1 MADPDSRAP
10 QHATGAA
17 NGRDSANGVVTGTVT
32 SNGRVAKRDSDD
44 LVAEIERTRQN
55 LARTIDT
62 LADRV
67 SPASNAKRMRERA
80 SEELRKP
87 EVQLAAAA
95 VVLAVTGIMI
105 YRIWGRLP
113 KGTT

>member
-10 QHATGAA
+10 QRAAGTA
-17 NGRDSANGVVTGTVT
+17 NGKGSANGVVTGTVT
-32 SNGRVAKRDSDD
+32 TNGRVARRDSDD

-62 LADRV
+62 LAERV
-67 SPASNAKRMRERA
+67 SPASNVRRFRERA
-80 SEELRKP
+80 TEELRKP

-95 VVLAVTGIMI
+95 VVFAVTGITI
-105 YRIWGRLP
+105 YRIWGRRP
-113 KGTT
+113 RG